1 MAKIGDINE
10 LLAAVDGGEK
20 GADNDME
27 LLQNYLSEYLK
38 AYFVVGYDNAGQSVV
53 IMNGKSEQDFD
64 SIECMINRFQG
75 IRFSTNGQEA
85 GIPGTPQSPQAP
97 QADED

>member
-1 MAKIGDINE
+1 MAKLGDINE
-10 LLAAVDGGEK
+10 LLAAVDGGAK

-53 IMNGKSEQDFD
+53 IMNGKTEQDFD

-75 IRFSTNGQEA
+75 IRFSSNGQDA
-85 GIPGTPQSPQAP
+85 VTPGTPQSPQS
-97 QADED
+97 DED

>member
-1 MAKIGDINE
+1 MAKLGDINE
-10 LLAAVDGGEK
+10 LLAAVDGGAK

-53 IMNGKSEQDFD
+53 IMNGKTEQDFD

-75 IRFSTNGQEA
+75 IRFSPNGQDA
-85 GIPGTPQSPQAP
+85 GAPGVPQSPQS
-97 QADED
+97 DED